1 MTPLFCCFSAS
12 WRRGSRG
19 WSEGLKG
26 GGRGAGGEGF
36 WWRLMGWIF
45 PQGRSFRGAGAG
57 AFLADGWGGS
67 SSLAGGLA
75 LAGGGTPGGRAR
87 GAEETFVPRRC
98 ALGEGAGGSEY
109 HLPVLEEEVVAAL
122 QPSEGKR
129 FLDGTLGGG
138 GHAARLLGA
147 GAEVVGLDRDPEA
160 LAWASRRLAEWSD
173 RLVVVRA
180 PFSTYPEIL
189 GGQGLEAGLDG
200 MLFDIG
206 VSSHQLNE
214 ARRGFSFLRDGP
226 LDMRMDPD
234 APGSAADV
242 VNTWPEAELARIFYE
257 YGDEK
262 ASRRVAKALVKR
274 RGERLF
280 ETTGDLAEVIATVVP
295 KRGPASPATR
305 VFQGL
310 RIAVN
315 DEMGELRAALEGAR
329 HWLKPGGRLAV
340 ITFHSLEDRLVK
352 QFFRRHSAAEID
364 RPEWSAA
371 RPNPECYYRLITRK
385 GVAAS
390 EAETARNPRSRSATL
405 RVVERLG

>member
-1 MTPLFCCFSAS
+1 MPPLFFCFSARWRRRGGPWLKGVGS
-12 WRRGSRG
+12 AAPGGLWRRGAAWLRSKLEG
-19 WSEGLKG
+19 SDEGLLEAKG
-26 GGRGAGGEGF
+26 
-36 WWRLMGWIF
+36 W
-45 PQGRSFRGAGAG
+45 
-57 AFLADGWGGS
+57 
-67 SSLAGGLA
+67 GLA
-75 LAGGGTPGGRAR
+75 LAGLPGVGSAAWGGEGV
-87 GAEETFVPRRC
+87 VPQRC
-98 ALGEGAGGSEY
+98 ALGEGGAESY

-138 GHAARLLGA
+138 GHAARLLAA
-147 GAEVVGLDRDPEA
+147 GADVVGLDRDPEA
-160 LAWASRRLAEWSD
+160 LAWAAGRLGEWSD
-173 RLVVVRA
+173 RLVAVRA
-180 PFSTYPEIL
+180 KFSSYPEIL
-189 GGQGLEAGLDG
+189 GGMGLEAGLDG

-214 ARRGFSFLRDGP
+214 ARRGCSFLRDGP
-226 LDMRMDPD
+226 LDMRMDPE
-234 APGSAADV
+234 APGSAAEL
-242 VNTWPEAELARIFYE
+242 VNTLPEEELARIFYE

-280 ETTGDLAEVIATVVP
+280 ETTGDLAEVVGTVVP

-310 RIAVN
+310 RMAVN
-315 DEMGELRAALEGAR
+315 DELGELRAALEGA
-329 HWLKPGGRLAV
+329 HYWLKPGGRLAV
-340 ITFHSLEDRLVK
+340 ITFHSLEDRMVK

-364 RPEWSAA
+364 RPEWAAA
-371 RPNPECYYRLITRK
+371 RPNPDCYYRLITRK
-385 GVAAS
+385 GIAAG